1 MAKIQRALLSVS
13 DKTGLVELAAGL
25 AARGV
30 ELLSTGGTY
39 KALRSA
45 GLAVREVSEHTGFP
59 EMLDGRVKTLHPKI
73 HGGLLGRRDLPE
85 HRAAMAEHGIAPIDL
100 VVVNLYPFEATVA
113 KPGVVRDEAVEQ
125 IDIGGPSMIRS
136 AAKNHS
142 HVAVVVDV
150 ADYARVLE
158 ELEQHDGEV
167 SAELRRELALK
178 AFQRTAAYDAAIA
191 EWLFEDERRGAPEAE
206 RFPAT
211 LVLSGRRVRSLRYGE
226 NPHQKAAL
234 YVTHGAHGDDLAAAR
249 VLGGKEL
256 SYNNYV
262 DLESALRLA
271 REFAEPFACVIK
283 HNNACGAATAPDL
296 AKAIERAWAGDPVS
310 AFGSVLAFN
319 RAVDVATAEFLV
331 ADGRFVEAIAAPG
344 FAPAALEVLTTRP
357 KWGKNVRLVELGE
370 LRAAREEVLVR
381 PISGGFLA
389 QTSDAVAESAA
400 ELRCVTQT
408 APTAAQ
414 SRALLFAARLAKHVG
429 SNAIVLAQADGDGAQ
444 VVGVGAG
451 QMSRVDAGRIALHK
465 AGTRAQGSALASDAF
480 FPFPDGVELAIEGG
494 VAAILQ
500 PGGSVRDNAVVE
512 SCDQRGVPMVFTGV
526 RHFRH

>member
-59 EMLDGRVKTLHPKI
+59 EMLDGRVKTLHPMI

-113 KPGVVRDEAVEQ
+113 KADVRREEAVEQ

-136 AAKNHS
+136 AAKNHA
-142 HVAVVVDV
+142 HVAVLVDV
-150 ADYARVLE
+150 ADYGRVLE
-158 ELEQHDGEV
+158 ELEQHNGEL
-167 SAELRRELALK
+167 SGELRRELALK

-191 EWLFEDERRGAPEAE
+191 QWLFDDARSADAEGE

-211 LVLSGRRVRSLRYGE
+211 LVLAGRRTRSLRYGE

-234 YVTHGAHGDDLAAAR
+234 YVASGARADDLASAR

-271 REFAEPFACVIK
+271 REFSEPFACVIK
-283 HNNACGAATAPDL
+283 HNNACGAATAPDP
-296 AKAIERAWAGDPVS
+296 ARAIERAWAGDPVS

-319 RAVDVATAEFLV
+319 RPVDAGAAEFLV
-331 ADGRFVEAIAAPG
+331 ADGRFVEAIVAPS
-344 FAPAALEVLTTRP
+344 FERAALEILTTRP

-370 LRAAREEVLVR
+370 ISAPREDVLVR

-389 QTSDAVAESAA
+389 QTSDAVTESAQD
-400 ELRCVTQT
+400 LRCVTKT
-408 APTAAQ
+408 APTGAQ

-429 SNAIVLAQADGDGAQ
+429 SNAIVLAQADADGAQ

-451 QMSRVDAGRIALHK
+451 QMSRVDAVRIALHK
-465 AGTRAQGSALASDAF
+465 AGEQAKGSALASDAF

-500 PGGSVRDNAVVE
+500 PGGSVRDAAVVE
-512 SCDQRGVPMVFTGV
+512 SCDQRGVPMVFTGL